1 MEAILHSTDTW
12 NTVLDAVQSRLD
24 SHVFNTWFRPVHF
37 DGIDTENRILRLR
50 AADIT
55 RHWVTLYY
63 TDLLTQAMEAAG
75 LSDYKLDWTIE
86 SRDMVETLLPEFLE
100 FEDGPEL
107 ETAAA
112 ATAGVDF
119 GGRPQ
124 AAASTRSGSTSF
136 VDIETVE

>member
-100 FEDGPEL
+100 FDVDTTG
-107 ETAAA
+107 ETMLCRMVRRVRAISK
-112 ATAGVDF
+112 
-119 GGRPQ
+119 R
-124 AAASTRSGSTSF
+124 
-136 VDIETVE
+136 